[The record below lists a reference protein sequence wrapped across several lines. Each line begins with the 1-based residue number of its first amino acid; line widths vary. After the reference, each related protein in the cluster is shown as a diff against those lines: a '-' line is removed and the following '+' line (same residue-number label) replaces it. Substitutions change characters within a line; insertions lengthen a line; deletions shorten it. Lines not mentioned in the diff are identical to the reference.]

1 MGVKTETVLFACYTY
16 MMHFVHVNYIDII
29 KSTSPLIKR
38 YITLLINE
46 WAQVKISYPTGKSP
60 LQIESIH

>member
-1 MGVKTETVLFACYTY
+1 

-38 YITLLINE
+38 YITLLE
-46 WAQVKISYPTGKSP
+46 WAQVKFPIQQGNRPCKFN
-60 LQIESIH
+60 LDIHENSRPMVFPKTK